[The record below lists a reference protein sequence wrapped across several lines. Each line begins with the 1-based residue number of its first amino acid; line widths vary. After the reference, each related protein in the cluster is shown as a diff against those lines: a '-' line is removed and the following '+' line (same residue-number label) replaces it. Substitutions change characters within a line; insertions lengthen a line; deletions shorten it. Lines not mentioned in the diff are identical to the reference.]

1 MRQSNFYIIL
11 FSALLTIV
19 LGGLLSLAAVGLK
32 PMQDLQVALDTQ
44 NKILNAVM
52 DIGPGDDVPA
62 IYDKRIRS
70 EVVNMKGEVVE
81 EVDGEPVVAEKV
93 SIASQFDK
101 DPEDRIYPVYKFVN
115 ENNPEQVDAY
125 ILPVYGTGLWD
136 DIWGYV
142 ALQND
147 LETLKGVVF
156 DHAGETP
163 GLGAR
168 ITSIDVQERFQEK
181 KIYDQTGKLVAV
193 RMVKGESGDPNM
205 YGDNEVDGLS
215 GATITAVGVNDML
228 YNYLTYYEAY
238 LEKVAGK
245 SLEKPDAEKQY
256 TDV

>member
-52 DIGPGDDVPA
+52 DIGPDDDVPA

>member
-1 MRQSNFYIIL
+1 VRQSNFYIIL
-11 FSALLTIV
+11 FSALLTVV

-44 NKILNAVM
+44 NKILSAVM
-52 DIGPGDDVPA
+52 DVGPDDDVPT
-62 IYDKRIRS
+62 IYDKRIRA
-70 EVVNMKGEVVE
+70 EVVNIKGEVVE

-101 DPEDRIYPVYKFVN
+101 DPEDRIYPIYKFVN

-147 LETLKGVVF
+147 LKTLKGVVF

-193 RMVKGESGDPNM
+193 RMVKGESGDPSM

>member
-11 FSALLTIV
+11 FSALLTVV

-32 PMQDLQVALDTQ
+32 PMQDMQVALDTQ
-44 NKILNAVM
+44 SKILGAVM
-52 DIGPGDDVPA
+52 DVGPNDDVPT
-62 IYDKRIRS
+62 IYDNRIRA
-70 EVVNMKGEVVE
+70 EVVNIKGEVVE

-101 DPEDRIYPVYKFVN
+101 APEERIYPVYKFVN

-125 ILPVYGTGLWD
+125 ILPVYGTGRWD

-142 ALQND
+142 ALEND
-147 LETLKGVVF
+147 LKTLKGVVF

-238 LEKVAGK
+238 LERVAGK
-245 SLEKPDAEKQY
+245 DLEKPDAEKQY